1 MDERI
6 KFLNISV
13 DNLTMEE
20 ALDKIQQLIVM
31 KENQYVVTPNVD
43 HIVKLERIPQFRQAY
58 REAALVLTD
67 GKPLIWIS
75 RLMGRPIREKISGS
89 DLFPRICQMAA
100 VKGYRMFFLGAAPG
114 VALKAAERLTK
125 TYPGLQICGVWS
137 PPVGFEKNRHEVQE
151 IIKRVKAAMPDI
163 LILALGAP
171 KQELFI
177 WKYRKALGVP
187 VSIAVGASIDFAAG
201 TVKRAPVWMQRCG
214 LEWLFRLIQEPG
226 RLARRYLIDDPQ
238 ILGIIIRY
246 WKDRNPENIQ
256 GDKR

>member
-114 VALKAAERLTK
+114 VAMKAAER
-125 TYPGLQICGVWS
+125 
-137 PPVGFEKNRHEVQE
+137 
-151 IIKRVKAAMPDI
+151 
-163 LILALGAP
+163 
-171 KQELFI
+171 
-177 WKYRKALGVP
+177 
-187 VSIAVGASIDFAAG
+187 
-201 TVKRAPVWMQRCG
+201 
-214 LEWLFRLIQEPG
+214 
-226 RLARRYLIDDPQ
+226 
-238 ILGIIIRY
+238 
-246 WKDRNPENIQ
+246 
-256 GDKR
+256 